1 VADRCITEKADAP
14 GRVTGTDDRP
24 DDRKEKPPVEG
35 LLLPVLLFAALG
47 VMMYM
52 SVKKQKRMAAQ
63 TQEMHNALRPG
74 TRVMTSSGLHGT
86 VTAIADD
93 TIELEISP
101 GVRTT
106 WVKAAVREVV
116 VPAADAI
123 SEPAIV
129 ESVEPLPPFGE
140 SDGRPNLRKD
150 S

>member
-1 VADRCITEKADAP
+1 M
-14 GRVTGTDDRP
+14 
-24 DDRKEKPPVEG
+24 EG

-93 TIELEISP
+93 TIELEVAP

-129 ESVEPLPPFGE
+129 ESIDPLPPLGE

>member
-1 VADRCITEKADAP
+1 M
-14 GRVTGTDDRP
+14 
-24 DDRKEKPPVEG
+24 EG
-35 LLLPVLLFAALG
+35 LLLPILLFAALG

-52 SVKKQKRMAAQ
+52 SVRKQKRMAQQ

-93 TIELEISP
+93 TIELEIAP
-101 GVRTT
+101 GMRTT

-116 VPAADAI
+116 VPAADVI
-123 SEPAIV
+123 SDPVTA
-129 ESVEPLPPFGE
+129 ESIDPLPPLGE
-140 SDGRPNLRKD
+140 HDGRPNLRKD